1 MTRRP
6 AANPAGGPQGR
17 ARGFALALGI
27 LALLWCL
34 LLGRH
39 APRQALLSYLFAF
52 LFCCGVSVGS
62 LALLMV
68 HVLTGGAWGDLIRP
82 YLLAAAR
89 ALPFLALL
97 SLPLLF
103 GEPLLYP
110 WATPAALAHDA
121 LLRAQ
126 SWYLNP
132 TFFTLRTIAYFA
144 IWLLLLAQFQRRLE
158 QPERLPRLA
167 APGLILYAITATLA
181 AVDWAMSLLPHWHS
195 TVFGL
200 MVATGWTLSAAA
212 LAILCATWPRGAPA
226 TAPGLF
232 KDLGNL
238 LLALVLI
245 WAYLAFMQYLTI
257 WIADL
262 PAETSWYLPRTL
274 TSWREVAWLLIAFHF
289 VVPFAVL
296 LSRRAKQQRT
306 GLAGVAALLLLA
318 HWVDALWLIVPD
330 FHPTG
335 LALHWTD
342 LAAPLGLGAL
352 WLCVFLGRLPVMEPA
367 HG

>member
-1 MTRRP
+1 MKSRP
-6 AANPAGGPQGR
+6 DH
-17 ARGFALALGI
+17 ARVFALAVGI
-27 LALLWCL
+27 LALLGCV
-34 LLGRH
+34 LLGRQ

-82 YLLAAAR
+82 HLLAAAR
-89 ALPFLALL
+89 VLPLLALL
-97 SLPLLF
+97 SLPVLF
-103 GEPLLYP
+103 GETILYP
-110 WATPAALAHDA
+110 WAGPAGLAHDA
-121 LLRAQ
+121 LLHAQ

-132 TFFTLRTIAYFA
+132 TFFTLRTVSYFA
-144 IWLLLLAQFQRRLE
+144 VWLLLLAQLQRRLD

-200 MVATGWTLSAAA
+200 LVATGWTLSAAA
-212 LAILCATWPRGAPA
+212 LATLCATGSRDAPNTAPA
-226 TAPGLF
+226 LF

-262 PAETSWYLPRTL
+262 PAETRWYLPRTL
-274 TSWREVAWLLIAFHF
+274 SSWREVAWFLILFHF
-289 VVPFAVL
+289 IIPFAVL
-296 LSRRAKQQRT
+296 LSRRAKQQRKV
-306 GLAGVAALLLLA
+306 LAGVAAVLLIA
-318 HWVDALWLIVPD
+318 HGIDALWLIVPNSR
-330 FHPTG
+330 PAG
-335 LALHWTD
+335 LALQWTD

-352 WLCVFLGRLPVMEPA
+352 WLCGFLTPLRKMGAA